1 MRNAKRT
8 TLVVTIVVTL
18 ALMGGW
24 AFAHGMWGGRGQ
36 IYSGSG
42 YGYGWN
48 LSPEQQEKLQAQQKK
63 FYQDTAELQRQ
74 LYQKR
79 LELQG
84 LFIDP
89 NVGPDQ
95 IKAKQREIFDLQR
108 EFQERALDHRLAL
121 RELLPE
127 EYSGH
132 WSCGNG
138 PGYGH
143 MMGYGRRHGGWH
155 MGGGPGFNARKGFGG
170 GPCW

>member
-8 TLVVTIVVTL
+8 ILVVTVVMTL

-24 AFAHGMWGGRGQ
+24 AFAHGMWGGRGRM
-36 IYSGSG
+36 YPGSG
-42 YGYGWN
+42 YGYGSN
-48 LSPEQQEKLQAQQKK
+48 LAPEQQEKLQAQEQR

-89 NVGPDQ
+89 NAGPDQ
-95 IKAKQREIFDLQR
+95 IKAKQREIFELQR
-108 EFQERALDHRLAL
+108 QFQERALDHRLAL

-127 EYSGH
+127 AYSGQ
-132 WSCGNG
+132 WPCGNG

-143 MMGYGRRHGGWH
+143 MMGYGRHQGGWH
-155 MGGGPGFNARKGFGG
+155 MGGGPGFGARRGFGG